1 MSFKI
6 FLLESAN
13 KTEFNSYLI
22 MSPSKL
28 PKDHDEHKDALKNFD
43 NNVNDVI
50 KLLKSK
56 GLTVGD
62 NYTADDGV
70 GVDLY
75 DITVADDEF
84 QIKQA
89 LQSAVD
95 SFKVTFHGNIY
106 YIEDGEQSNKGYS
119 INVINNTVKVK
130 SIK

>member
-1 MSFKI
+1 MSFKN

-95 SFKVTFHGNIY
+95 SFKVTFRGNIY